1 MKATVDFDDAGMSK
15 VEKAIEAIK
24 SVIDIMTDG
33 MAHAELVIL
42 HDSIQPYIDV
52 IPDWDYIEWDE
63 FESALAGE

>member
-24 SVIDIMTDG
+24 SVIDIMTDD

-63 FESALAGE
+63 FESALASE

>member
-63 FESALAGE
+63 FESALASE

>member
-1 MKATVDFDDAGMSK
+1 MKATVDFNDAGMSK